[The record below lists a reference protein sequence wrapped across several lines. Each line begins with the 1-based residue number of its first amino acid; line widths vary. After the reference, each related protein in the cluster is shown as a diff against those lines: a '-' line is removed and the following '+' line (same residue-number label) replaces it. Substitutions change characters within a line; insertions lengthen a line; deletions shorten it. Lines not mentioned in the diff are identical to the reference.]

1 MSEISRA
8 QFLRTFPEVVLPQL
22 PEHLQGITARQPYH
36 WLVQFHFGEP
46 RLHYELSPV
55 RRRQAWELGLHFEA
69 RDKALNRYLLLGM
82 RRHLFEIKSALGDNI
97 EAEMWD
103 RGWTK
108 VYEVIPAEP
117 LTTAFQASLGARAA
131 AVITC
136 LHPIFVSLR
145 RDVASVHR

>member
-1 MSEISRA
+1 MAEISRTE
-8 QFLRTFPEVVLPQL
+8 FLRTFPEAVLPHL
-22 PEHLQGITARQPYH
+22 PEQLQGITTSQPYR

-55 RRRQAWELGLHFEA
+55 PGRQAWELGLHFEA
-69 RDKALNRYLLLGM
+69 RDRALNRYLLLGI
-82 RRHLFEIKSALGDNI
+82 RRHLFEIKSALGDGV

-108 VYEVIPAEP
+108 VYEVVPAEP
-117 LTTAFQASLGARAA
+117 LTTTYQAQLGARAA
-131 AVITC
+131 AFVAC

-145 RDVASVHR
+145 RDVARVHR